1 MNNHTYLKTE
11 QLTLNYLLN
20 KSDSNFDALSI
31 HLYKCFKDKLKM
43 DKRLSYDDSQE
54 IIWLTITKIW
64 KKLETEFS
72 VDHLTHAYYA
82 KILFN
87 TLCDFKSKRINYAN
101 RVPFDALYTEE
112 IQYGQANPFKS
123 YETKQLLEEVFLY
136 LSKKDIDFIILR
148 HVKGYKQAEIA
159 EIMNKPLGTIKSQEF
174 ELKKKIKE
182 IVGAM

>member
-11 QLTLNYLLN
+11 QLTLNYLVN
-20 KSDSNFDALSI
+20 KSDSNFDALTI
-31 HLYKCFKDKLKM
+31 HLNRCFKDKLKT
-43 DKRLSYDDSQE
+43 DKTLSYDDTQD
-54 IIWLTITKIW
+54 IIWLSMTKIW
-64 KKLETEFS
+64 KKLETEFT
-72 VDHLTHAYYA
+72 VNQLTHGYYA
-82 KILFN
+82 TILIN
-87 TLCDFKSKRINYAN
+87 MLCDFKSKRINYAN

-148 HVKGYKQAEIA
+148 HIKGYKQAEIA
-159 EIMNKPLGTIKSQEF
+159 EILNKPLGTIKSQEF

-182 IVGAM
+182 IVGAL